1 MQCPICG
8 SDDIEILNSKKKES
22 KKKFMEE
29 YLLKCFDCG
38 HVFKDVVSAKKPKDY
53 RLIISEQNKSHK
65 TTIELSPSDELKVG
79 DILLSDL
86 GQVEVSSI
94 EVNDTRVKKAL
105 VEDIETIWA
114 TSIEIPARIG
124 FSVDLHGEVDSY
136 KLDLERD
143 FEIAPGDVVKIEKV
157 VKKDF
162 QVEETF
168 LKVTF
173 LHPQELAKNRDKL
186 RDLESVMQ
194 IREFDIPFYRRYLMD
209 RDVIPMTKV
218 KASGEKLDSFSALDS
233 EKHDV
238 EIIKLDKALQR
249 VDENFNDFRII
260 ILFVEECIKKFVFCL
275 Y

>member
-1 MQCPICG
+1 MECPICG
-8 SDDIEILNSKKKES
+8 SDDIEILNIKNKES

-143 FEIAPGDVVKIEKV
+143 FEIAPGDVVKIENRIVKV
-157 VKKDF
+157 HVIKTNDRKLTSGFAKAGVIKRVYSKPVKFNNFDY
-162 QVEETF
+162 
-168 LKVTF
+168 
-173 LHPQELAKNRDKL
+173 
-186 RDLESVMQ
+186 DLTNN
-194 IREFDIPFYRRYLMD
+194 IF
-209 RDVIPMTKV
+209 
-218 KASGEKLDSFSALDS
+218 
-233 EKHDV
+233 
-238 EIIKLDKALQR
+238 
-249 VDENFNDFRII
+249 
-260 ILFVEECIKKFVFCL
+260 KKT
-275 Y
+275 